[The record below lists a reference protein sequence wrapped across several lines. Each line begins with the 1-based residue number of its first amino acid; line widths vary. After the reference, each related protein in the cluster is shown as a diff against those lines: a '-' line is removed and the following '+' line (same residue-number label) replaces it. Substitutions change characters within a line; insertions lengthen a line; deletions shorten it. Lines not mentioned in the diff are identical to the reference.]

1 MPVDVSL
8 SADIALDCR
17 MLRDGATSVNKR
29 LSISVLG
36 LIYIVV
42 GIIIAVS
49 KHYITISWLKIFAS
63 GVLAVFLWWLLL
75 LGVNLHLH

>member
-1 MPVDVSL
+1 MNRKFTISL
-8 SADIALDCR
+8 
-17 MLRDGATSVNKR
+17 
-29 LSISVLG
+29 LG

-49 KHYITISWLKIFAS
+49 NHYITIAWLKTIAS
-63 GVLAVFLWWLLL
+63 GILAVFLWWLVL

>member
-1 MPVDVSL
+1 VG
-8 SADIALDCR
+8 AQG
-17 MLRDGATSVNKR
+17 DGATSVNKK

-36 LIYIVV
+36 LIYIIV

-49 KHYITISWLKIFAS
+49 KHYITIGWLKVIAT

>member
-1 MPVDVSL
+1 MTLGCVG
-8 SADIALDCR
+8 AREI
-17 MLRDGATSVNKR
+17 GATSVNKR
-29 LSISVLG
+29 FTISLVG

-49 KHYITISWLKIFAS
+49 KHYITIGWLKIVAS
-63 GVLAVFLWWLLL
+63 GILAVFLWWLVL

>member
-1 MPVDVSL
+1 MALGCVSNEE
-8 SADIALDCR
+8 I
-17 MLRDGATSVNKR
+17 GVTPVNKR
-29 LSISVLG
+29 VTISMFG

-49 KHYITISWLKIFAS
+49 KHYVTIAWLKTIGS
-63 GVLAVFLWWLLL
+63 GLLAVLLWWLVL

>member
-1 MPVDVSL
+1 MNKKVTISL
-8 SADIALDCR
+8 
-17 MLRDGATSVNKR
+17 
-29 LSISVLG
+29 LG

-49 KHYITISWLKIFAS
+49 KHYITIAWLKIIAS
-63 GVLAVFLWWLLL
+63 GILAVFLWWLVL